1 MKSFSFMRQHTGCRR
16 FFTLIE
22 LLVVIAIIAILAA
35 MLLPALQQARERGR
49 ASACTNNLK
58 GIGMAFQMYGSDS
71 GGYVPRSP
79 SGSARGYFF
88 AIAYYISPTIL
99 KYKNGVPNSLNSN
112 YINKKTVTPLA
123 CPSAAAHWASSASA
137 PLYSYAPSFYLACD
151 DETNSYNVKKVSQI
165 VRPSFK
171 IMNIDASRVVKTS
184 AGSIVDPEG
193 GYVRF
198 ANTSW
203 PVVANNTAMAARFRH
218 SSKAHVAFADGHCGG
233 LVRSSLTGEANSSKY
248 IYPKIAVWSN

>member
-112 YINKKTVTPLA
+112 YINKKDRDAPCLSL
-123 CPSAAAHWASSASA
+123 CSCSLGSQCFSA
-137 PLYSYAPSFYLACD
+137 
-151 DETNSYNVKKVSQI
+151 
-165 VRPSFK
+165 
-171 IMNIDASRVVKTS
+171 
-184 AGSIVDPEG
+184 
-193 GYVRF
+193 
-198 ANTSW
+198 
-203 PVVANNTAMAARFRH
+203 
-218 SSKAHVAFADGHCGG
+218 
-233 LVRSSLTGEANSSKY
+233 LVFLCAKFLSCLRR
-248 IYPKIAVWSN
+248 